1 MRTAP
6 IAEFPN
12 LQFCLIF
19 VLTGDEG
26 NKTKKH
32 EFLKMGGELGHLSN
46 LKRKDHNHVHLSNVL
61 VPVLVHCSVNMQ
73 ICNCQICLQAKN
85 IEICKV
91 MGHIMLKLNGESS
104 FYEITRFFGISF
116 YFYL

>member
-1 MRTAP
+1 MTFANSCGGRGVGKR
-6 IAEFPN
+6 
-12 LQFCLIF
+12 
-19 VLTGDEG
+19 VLCANFG
-26 NKTKKH
+26 K
-32 EFLKMGGELGHLSN
+32 FMSN

-104 FYEITRFFGISF
+104 FYEITRFFCISF

>member
-1 MRTAP
+1 MKG
-6 IAEFPN
+6 I
-12 LQFCLIF
+12 
-19 VLTGDEG
+19 
-26 NKTKKH
+26 K
-32 EFLKMGGELGHLSN
+32 LKNMNFSKWGGKLGHLSN

-104 FYEITRFFGISF
+104 FYEITRFFCISF